1 LFLFIALGEVVL
13 NDQKDV
19 IAWKWTRSEEYSAA
33 SAYEIQ
39 FCGAFPMFKAATI
52 WKAKSEA
59 KCCFFAWLAAWKKAP
74 TADNLLK

>member
-1 LFLFIALGEVVL
+1 LKQIDTEVLMGKFVLLFIALGEVVL

-19 IAWKWTRSEEYSAA
+19 IAWKWTRSEEYS
-33 SAYEIQ
+33 
-39 FCGAFPMFKAATI
+39 AATI